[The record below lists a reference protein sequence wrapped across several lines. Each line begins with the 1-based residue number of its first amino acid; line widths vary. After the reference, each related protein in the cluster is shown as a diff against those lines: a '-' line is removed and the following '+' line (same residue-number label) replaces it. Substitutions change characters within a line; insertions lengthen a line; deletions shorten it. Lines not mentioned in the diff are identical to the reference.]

1 VRDRNPRPLLF
12 WTAILVLMALLAGLA
27 VASAS
32 LPAEA
37 PTTPSPTARPSP
49 AAVAAPSGPVLSD
62 ARGFIAL
69 AGGDRPASLRR
80 ETDAAPIASLRG
92 QGFIGAV
99 SGTGRRVA
107 YWVATASGTR
117 ELRVFDATAPD
128 QDTAMLSVLPG
139 ERGAAAVW
147 SVDRTGLL
155 LVVEAAGPADQGGPF
170 SALRVVDAP
179 TRSVHEIARLVDGS
193 QFWPVG
199 WDRDSRLTGSC
210 VVGPDGGAIEYA
222 VIGEDAISARTPMDP
237 GIPATTVR
245 SSGTAVL
252 GVVNGVVIRVWS
264 IASYADH
271 RELGANPGERIAFA
285 RWRPGATDIVVSIA
299 DRLELWPAAGGDHRV
314 VARGLPS
321 ASGLLVSEDAAIAV
335 VSSDQGSTATAV
347 DLASGRTL
355 AIPMSGEQLLAS
367 VSFR

>member
-12 WTAILVLMALLAGLA
+12 WTAIFVLMALLAGLA
-27 VASAS
+27 LASAT

-37 PTTPSPTARPSP
+37 PATPSPTVRPT
-49 AAVAAPSGPVLSD
+49 AAPVAAPSGPVLSD
-62 ARGFIAL
+62 TRGFVAL
-69 AGGDRPASLRR
+69 AGKDIPAALRR
-80 ETDAAPIASLRG
+80 EADASPVASLRG

-107 YWVATASGTR
+107 YWVTTPSGTR
-117 ELRVFDATAPD
+117 ELRVFDANAPD
-128 QDTAMLSVLPG
+128 QDTAMLTVLEG
-139 ERGAAAVW
+139 ERGASAIW

-155 LVVEAAGPADQGGPF
+155 LVVESSARADQSSPF
-170 SALRVVDAP
+170 SALRVLDAP
-179 TRSVHEIARLVDGS
+179 TRTVHEIARIVDGS

-210 VVGPDGGAIEYA
+210 VVGSDGSAIAYA
-222 VIGEDAISARTPMDP
+222 VIGEDAISARTPMDA
-237 GIPATTVR
+237 GIPAATVR

-252 GVVNGVVIRVWS
+252 GVMNAAVIRVWS

-271 RELGANPGERIAFA
+271 RELGANPGDRIAFA
-285 RWRPGATDIVVSIA
+285 RWRPGATEIVVSIA

-314 VARGLPS
+314 VARGLPP
-321 ASGLLVSEDAAIAV
+321 ASDLLVSEDGAIAV
-335 VSSDQGSTATAV
+335 VSSDGGRAATAV
-347 DLASGRTL
+347 DLASGRT
-355 AIPMSGEQLLAS
+355 APIPMSGEQLLAA

>member
-12 WTAILVLMALLAGLA
+12 WTAILVLMALLAVA
-27 VASAS
+27 VASAT

-37 PTTPSPTARPSP
+37 PSTPSPTARPSP
-49 AAVAAPSGPVLSD
+49 AAAAAPSGPVLSD

-80 ETDAAPIASLRG
+80 ETDAAPVASLRG

-139 ERGAAAVW
+139 ERGASVLW

-155 LVVEAAGPADQGGPF
+155 LVIEAAAQADQSAPF

-179 TRSVHEIARLVDGS
+179 TRSVREIARLVDGS

-210 VVGPDGGAIEYA
+210 VVGADGGAIEYA

-237 GIPATTVR
+237 GIPARTVR

-252 GVVNGVVIRVWS
+252 GVMNGAVIRVWS

-285 RWRPGATDIVVSIA
+285 RWRPGATEIVVSIA

-314 VARGLPS
+314 IARGLPS
-321 ASGLLVSEDAAIAV
+321 ASDLLVSEDGAIAI
-335 VSSDQGSTATAV
+335 VSSDQGRTATAV
-347 DLASGRTL
+347 DLASGRTV

>member
-1 VRDRNPRPLLF
+1 VRDRNPRPALF
-12 WTAILVLMALLAGLA
+12 WTAVVVLMALLAGLA
-27 VASAS
+27 LASAT

-37 PTTPSPTARPSP
+37 PATPSPATRPSRTP
-49 AAVAAPSGPVLSD
+49 VVAPSGPVLSD
-62 ARGFIAL
+62 TRGFIAL
-69 AGGDRPASLRR
+69 AGKDAPASLRR
-80 ETDAAPIASLRG
+80 ETDAAPITSLHG

-107 YWVATASGTR
+107 YWVANASDTR

-128 QDTAMLSVLPG
+128 QDAAMLSLLQG
-139 ERGAAAVW
+139 ERGASAVW

-155 LVVEAAGPADQGGPF
+155 LVVEANGTADQGSPF
-170 SALRVVDAP
+170 SALRVLDTP
-179 TRSVHEIARLVDGS
+179 TRGVHEIARLVDGS

-210 VVGPDGGAIEYA
+210 VVGADGAAIAYA
-222 VIGEDAISARTPMDP
+222 VIGEDAISARTPMDE
-237 GIPATTVR
+237 GIPAATVR

-252 GVVNGVVIRVWS
+252 GVMNGVVIRVWS

-271 RELGANPGERIAFA
+271 RELGVNPGDRIAFA

-314 VARGLPS
+314 VARGLPN
-321 ASGLLVSEDAAIAV
+321 ASDLLVSEDGAIAI
-335 VSSDQGSTATAV
+335 VSSDQGRTAAAI
-347 DLASGRTL
+347 DLASGRT
-355 AIPMSGEQLLAS
+355 APVPMTGEQLLAA